1 MELIKRIKQAE
12 TQAQEIIEEAK
23 ARAAAQAEE
32 RRRRRF
38 ESLAQAEHDR
48 RKAIETAV
56 AEAQS
61 QGLEEIGEL
70 KTQAEKKR
78 QQLRNKVAN
87 KMTPA
92 VSKVME
98 YLKRG

>member
-12 TQAQEIIEEAK
+12 AQAQEIIEKAK
-23 ARAAAQAEE
+23 VQAAAQAEE
-32 RRRRRF
+32 SRASRL
-38 ESLAQAEHDR
+38 ESLAQAEHNR

-61 QGLEEIGEL
+61 QGLEETGGL
-70 KTQAEKKR
+70 KAQAEKKR
-78 QQLRNKVAN
+78 QQLRNKVAD

-92 VSKVME
+92 VAKVME
-98 YLKRG
+98 YLKKG